1 MTKSIKINQKTKD
14 GVRSWLIVILLFCW
28 ANLTCYS
35 QLECSDFT
43 ITGTSPSDYFLSEGT
58 ECTIAPIPAGDVLW
72 TQTAL
77 NGVPDGFVQHTFDT
91 GQTNVSI
98 WYTFV
103 NDDDFGTIS
112 INGGGTLTLSIASG
126 CSGLSG
132 DVVGP
137 YTGEGGYGDVLV
149 TVQSTLPFTEVT
161 LVNTGGQSGHG
172 SGDCNSVIF
181 NDPLPCFVDLGNDTT
196 LCQGE
201 TLTLDPA
208 TPGSTYL
215 WQDSSTDPTFT
226 VTESGTY
233 WVDVTI
239 SGCLTTDTIL
249 VDFISIPIDLGNDTT
264 LCQGETITL
273 DATTPDATYM
283 WQDGSTD
290 STLAVSNQGTY
301 AVEVTVNGC
310 TAADTILVS
319 LTLLPVIDLGPDTT
333 ICQGDTLTLDATTTN
348 GSYLWQDN
356 STLPTFSVT
365 RAGVYVVQVSVDN
378 CTSVAAVSID
388 EEDCEVIL
396 ILPNVFTP
404 NNDGLNDLFVPLESK
419 GIVSMN
425 TVIYNRWGT
434 IIFETDNL
442 MIEWSGEDFS
452 EGTYFWIITYSD
464 VNAEKGNLKGQVTL
478 FK

>member
-1 MTKSIKINQKTKD
+1 
-14 GVRSWLIVILLFCW
+14 
-28 ANLTCYS
+28 
-35 QLECSDFT
+35 
-43 ITGTSPSDYFLSEGT
+43 
-58 ECTIAPIPAGDVLW
+58 
-72 TQTAL
+72 
-77 NGVPDGFVQHTFDT
+77 
-91 GQTNVSI
+91 
-98 WYTFV
+98 
-103 NDDDFGTIS
+103 
-112 INGGGTLTLSIASG
+112 
-126 CSGLSG
+126 
-132 DVVGP
+132 
-137 YTGEGGYGDVLV
+137 
-149 TVQSTLPFTEVT
+149 

-181 NDPLPCFVDLGNDTT
+181 NDPIPCFVDLGNDTTLCQGETLTLDATTPGASYLWQDDSTEPTLTVTEEGTYWVEITVGECTARDTILIDYLVPTPIDLGNDTT

-233 WVDVTI
+233 WVDVTL

-249 VDFISIPIDLGNDTT
+249 VDFISIPIDLGNDTTLCQGEILTLDASTSDASYLWQDNSTEPTFTVSEEGTYAVEITVGECTARDSIEIDYLVPTPIDLGNDTT